1 MCSKTSPGPT
11 GGVNRSLDALI
22 VAGLIAACL
31 AVFSDVTTH
40 EFISLDDDVYVTDNP
55 MVNAGLSG
63 EGLRWAATT
72 FHEYH
77 WHPLTWVS
85 HMADV
90 QLYGLNAGRH
100 LLGNLALHTASSVLL
115 FLALFGM
122 TGRRW
127 PSTIVAALFAV
138 HPLHVESVAWVAE
151 RKDVLS
157 GFFFM
162 LTLWL
167 YARYVR
173 RPDSRARIAAVI
185 AAYALGLLAKPMLV
199 TLPFVLLLLDYWPLN
214 RLERGAII
222 EKWALF
228 VLTAGS
234 AVVTYLAMTSHGTA
248 KNLVRYPADVRLGN
262 AVVSYAGYLKKALWP
277 FDLCAF
283 YPFHAVAKGWVL
295 ASLALLLLLTAA
307 AYALRRGHPWLL
319 VGWLWYFGMLVP
331 VIGLV
336 QVGGYAMADR
346 YTYLPMVGI
355 FLAVV
360 WEITALLDRRASWRW
375 AAAVGAASLL
385 LGFAWVARL
394 QVGFWRNS
402 VALYERA
409 LAVTTD
415 NPFIESSLGSLLSNR
430 GQFDQAL
437 PHLANA
443 VRLDPSSAHVRIDLG
458 RALDK
463 QGKRKD
469 ALEVYDE
476 AARLIQTDD
485 AANYFYLG
493 VSLARAQQLAK
504 ALENFNKA
512 LALDPSYFAAHAN
525 AGIALMELGR
535 AEEAI
540 PHFEAVTQ
548 ANPNSPISHN
558 NLGNALARTGRLPEA
573 RAEFVHALQLDPG
586 FQPARGNLD
595 RLDQFMK
602 QTQ

>member
-1 MCSKTSPGPT
+1 MRSKRSPAPT
-11 GGVNRSLDALI
+11 GGVNRRLDALI
-22 VAGLIAACL
+22 VAALIAACL
-31 AVFSDVTTH
+31 AVFSGVTTH
-40 EFISLDDDVYVTDNP
+40 EFVALDDDVYVTENP
-55 MVNAGLSG
+55 MVKAGLSG

-90 QLYGLNAGRH
+90 QMYGPNASRH
-100 LLGNLALHTASSVLL
+100 LLGNLGLHTAASILL
-115 FLALFGM
+115 FLALCGM
-122 TGRRW
+122 TGRLW
-127 PSTIVAALFAV
+127 PSAIVAALFAV

-173 RPDSRARIAAVI
+173 RPDQRARLAAVI
-185 AAYALGLLAKPMLV
+185 AAYVLGLLAKPMLV
-199 TLPFVLLLLDYWPLN
+199 TLPFVLVLLDYWPLN
-214 RLERGAII
+214 RLQRGTII

-228 VLTAGS
+228 VLSAAS
-234 AVVTYLAMTSHGTA
+234 AVVTYLAMTSHGAT
-248 KNLVRYPADVRLGN
+248 KTLVRYPADVRLGN
-262 AVVSYAGYLKKALWP
+262 AVMSYAGYLKKALWP

-283 YPFHAVAKGWVL
+283 YPFHAVAPSWVL
-295 ASLALLLLLTAA
+295 ASLVLMLLLTAA

-319 VGWLWYFGMLVP
+319 VGWLWYCGMLVP

-360 WEITALLDRRASWRW
+360 WEIAGLVDQRVAWRRV
-375 AAAVGAASLL
+375 AAVGATLLL

-394 QVGFWRNS
+394 QVGFWQDS
-402 VALYERA
+402 VTLYERA

-415 NPFIESSLGSLLSNR
+415 NGYIEASLGSLLA
-430 GQFDQAL
+430 GQGKFDEAL
-437 PHLANA
+437 PHIKNA
-443 VRLDPSSAHVRIDLG
+443 VRLDPSSAHARIDLG

-463 QGKRKD
+463 LGNRKD
-469 ALEVYDE
+469 ALAAYDE
-476 AARLIQTDD
+476 AARLIHTDD
-485 AANYFYLG
+485 ATNYFYLG
-493 VSLARAQQLAK
+493 VSMAQAQQLAK
-504 ALENFNKA
+504 ALENFNKT
-512 LALDPSYFAAHAN
+512 LALNPNYFAAHAN
-525 AGIALMELGR
+525 AAIALMALGR

-548 ANPNSPISHN
+548 ANPKSPVAHN
-558 NLGNALARTGRLPEA
+558 NLGNALAAVGRLSDA
-573 RAEFVHALQLDPG
+573 RTEFTQALQLDPK
-586 FQPARGNLD
+586 FEPARRNLEH
-595 RLDQFMK
+595 LGQFVK
-602 QTQ
+602 PGP

>member
-1 MCSKTSPGPT
+1 MNTAKSNWR
-11 GGVNRSLDALI
+11 VDALI
-22 VAGLIAACL
+22 VAALIVACL
-31 AVFSDVTTH
+31 AVFSGVTTH
-40 EFISLDDDVYVTDNP
+40 EFVALDDDVYVSENP
-55 MVNAGLSG
+55 MVKAGLSG

-72 FHEYH
+72 FHEHH

-100 LLGNLALHTASSVLL
+100 LLGNLGLHTASSVLL
-115 FLALFGM
+115 FLAFCGM

-127 PSTIVAALFAV
+127 PSAIVAALFAV

-173 RPDSRARIAAVI
+173 QPDSRARLAAVI

-214 RLERGAII
+214 RLGRGAIL

-228 VLTAGS
+228 VLSAAS
-234 AVVTYLAMTSHGTA
+234 AVVTYLAMTSNDAART
-248 KNLVRYPADVRLGN
+248 LVRYPADVRLGN
-262 AVVSYAGYLKKALWP
+262 AVMSYAGYLKKALWP

-283 YPFHAVAKGWVL
+283 YPFHAVAPSWVF
-295 ASLALLLLLTAA
+295 ASLVLMLLLTAA
-307 AYALRRGHPWLL
+307 AYAWRRGHPWLL
-319 VGWLWYFGMLVP
+319 AGWLWYCGMLVP

-336 QVGGYAMADR
+336 QVGGYALADR

-355 FLAVV
+355 FFAIV
-360 WEITALLDRRASWRW
+360 WEIAGLVDQRVAWRR
-375 AAAVGAASLL
+375 AAAVGAALLL

-415 NPFIESSLGSLLSNR
+415 NAYIEASLGSLLA
-430 GQFDQAL
+430 GQGKFDEAL
-437 PHLANA
+437 PHIKNA
-443 VRLDPSSAHVRIDLG
+443 VRLDPSSAHTRIDLG
-458 RALDK
+458 RALEMKGDRAAAMTTYK
-463 QGKRKD
+463 
-469 ALEVYDE
+469 E
-476 AARLIQTDD
+476 AAKLIGPDD
-485 AANYFYLG
+485 AQNYFYLG
-493 VSLARAQQLAK
+493 VSMIQAKRLAD
-504 ALENFNKA
+504 ALDNFNKA
-512 LALDPSYFAAHAN
+512 LAVDPSFFPAHSNAAV
-525 AGIALMELGR
+525 ALMQLGR

-540 PHFEAVTQ
+540 PHFEALLK
-548 ANPNSPISHN
+548 ANPKSPVVHT
-558 NLGNALARTGRLPEA
+558 NLGNAFAALGRVPEA
-573 RAEFVHALQLDPG
+573 RAEFEMALQLDPN
-586 FQPARGNLD
+586 FQPARRNLGQ
-595 RLDQFMK
+595 LDQLM
-602 QTQ
+602 QQAR